1 MADRVSALLEIRDA
15 TGTVIAACE
24 DYTSFTGNIRWNDVG
39 AWTVTLPLTS
49 TSAGLLLTPGY
60 GIQFTLDDVIVLSGI
75 ALTADGDTGDGVGQ
89 VTISGAD
96 DMLVLADHLASVQ
109 PATATQP
116 YSVSAYD
123 TRTGV
128 AETIIK
134 QYVNLNAGPG
144 AVAARRWPGL
154 TIAADDA
161 QGATVKGNA
170 RWGRLLDVC
179 AELALAGG
187 LGLSCVGLVFDVTVP
202 EDLSALVEFS
212 EQRGSLG
219 RVTFSQQAPAATYV
233 YVGGSGEGTARV
245 FYEQAASE
253 SLAAGWP
260 RRERF
265 RDARDTADV
274 TVLAQRAAEELAAD
288 IDATKLGL
296 TVEAIDAPGCRWP
309 ADYQVGDLVT
319 VVTPWGV
326 TLTRRVT
333 ALQVSLTAETGTVIT
348 PTLGVLAP
356 ETPAAIAALSAQARR
371 LARLETR

>member
-1 MADRVSALLEIRDA
+1 MDHRVNALLEIRDA
-15 TGTVIAACE
+15 AGTVVAACE
-24 DYTSFTGNIRWNDVG
+24 DYTAFTGSIRYNDVG

-49 TSAGLLLTPGY
+49 ASAGLLLTPGY
-60 GIQFTLDDVIVLSGI
+60 GIQFTVNDVLVLSGM

-96 DMLVLADHLASVQ
+96 DMLVLADRLASAQ

-123 TRTGV
+123 ARTGV

-144 AVAARRWPGL
+144 AVAARQWPGL

-161 QGATVKGNA
+161 QGTSVKGNA
-170 RWGRLLDVC
+170 RWGRLLDVA
-179 AELALAGG
+179 AELARAGG

-202 EDLSALVEFS
+202 EDLSATVEFS

-219 RVTFSQQAPAATYV
+219 RVAFSQQAPGSTYV
-233 YVGGSGEGTARV
+233 YVGGSGEGAART
-245 FYEQAASE
+245 FYEQAATE

-265 RDARDTADV
+265 RDARDTTDAV
-274 TVLAQRAAEELAAD
+274 VLAQRAVEELGAD
-288 IDATKLGL
+288 VDATKLGL
-296 TVEAIDAPGCRWP
+296 TIEAIDAPGCRWP

-333 ALQVSLTAETGTVIT
+333 GLQVALSAETGTTIT

-356 ETPAAIAALSAQARR
+356 ETPTALAALSAQARR